1 MLNLSV
7 QTLSLLLVAGYFS
20 FLLLSLVRRGPSF
33 SGPWL
38 FLLRS
43 FFPNWRFYHG
53 FGVQPRLFIRTADI
67 DGQWS
72 DWQMHLP
79 RAHFSLS
86 DLVHNPDNNL
96 ALANQNLIDHLSFDV
111 QTLPEGGDVR
121 RLVTYRMVTLMA
133 RELLAKQGSLPPQ
146 WQFRLSLVP
155 PLQSP
160 TDDMTLLL
168 SPVMEG

>member
-7 QTLSLLLVAGYFS
+7 QNLSLLLVAGYFA
-20 FLLLSLVRRGPSF
+20 FLLLSLVRRGPTV

-53 FGVQPRLFIRTADI
+53 FGVQPRLFIRTADA

-72 DWQMHLP
+72 DWQMYLP
-79 RAHFSLS
+79 RARFSLS

-96 ALANQNLIDHLSFDV
+96 ALANQNLVDHLSFDV
-111 QTLPEGGDVR
+111 QTLPEGRDVR
-121 RLVTYRMVTLMA
+121 RLVTYRMVSLLA
-133 RELLAKQGSLPPQ
+133 RELLVKQGRLPRQ
-146 WQFRLSLVP
+146 WQFRVSLVP